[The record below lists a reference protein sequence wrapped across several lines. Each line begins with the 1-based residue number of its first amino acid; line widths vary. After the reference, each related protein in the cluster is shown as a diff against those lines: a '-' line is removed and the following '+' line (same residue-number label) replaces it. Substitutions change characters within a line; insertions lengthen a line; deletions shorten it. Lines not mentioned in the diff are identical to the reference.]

1 MGAALR
7 VPFVQLEEW
16 PAALTRL
23 RTAGFRLVALTPREP
38 SEPIDRFTLRPRS
51 PKIALLVGA
60 EGDGLTAAVESAADD
75 RVRIPIA
82 RGIDS
87 LNLAVATGIA
97 LEHLT
102 RGTVGTV

>member
-1 MGAALR
+1 
-7 VPFVQLEEW
+7 V
-16 PAALTRL
+16 
-23 RTAGFRLVALTPREP
+23 
-38 SEPIDRFTLRPRS
+38 
-51 PKIALLVGA
+51 
-60 EGDGLTAAVESAADD
+60 AVESAADD

-102 RGTVGTV
+102 RGSV